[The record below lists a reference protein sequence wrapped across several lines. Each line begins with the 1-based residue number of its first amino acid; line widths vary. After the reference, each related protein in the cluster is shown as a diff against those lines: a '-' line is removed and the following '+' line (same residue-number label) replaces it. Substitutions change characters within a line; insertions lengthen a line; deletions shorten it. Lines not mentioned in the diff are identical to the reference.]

1 MPTCDAARATGMA
14 AAALTLAACQPTGL
28 AGTPTSAAVN
38 VAGRAIG
45 VAAPPGFC
53 IDGASSSITRAGAFV
68 LMSDCAA
75 LGVPGAAR
83 GPAAG
88 TALTAS
94 ISTGGLGGEGDDP
107 LQSLAD
113 LEEFAVTP
121 EGLAL
126 LGRSGTSQGVRILDT
141 QQSGGVLYV
150 LVEDRGPQPIAGA
163 EPRFWRAFLELDGH
177 LTVLSVL
184 GFEGAGVD
192 GQSGLNL
199 LASLAAALRQAN
211 PA

>member
-1 MPTCDAARATGMA
+1 MPICDGRAAGVA
-14 AAALTLAACQPTGL
+14 AAALALAACQPTGL
-28 AGTPTSAAVN
+28 AGTPTRTTVN
-38 VAGRAIG
+38 IAGVGID

-53 IDGASSSITRAGAFV
+53 IDGASSRVTGAGAFV
-68 LMSDCAA
+68 LMSDCAE
-75 LGVPGAAR
+75 LDVPGAER

-88 TALTAS
+88 AALTAS

-113 LEEFAVTP
+113 IEDFAATP

-126 LGRSGTSQGVRILDT
+126 LGRSGTSRGVRIIDT
-141 QQSGGVLYV
+141 QRSGGVLYV
-150 LVEDRGPQPIAGA
+150 LVEDRGQPIAGV
-163 EPRFWRAFLELDGH
+163 EPRFWRAFLELNGH

-184 GFEGAGVD
+184 GFQGAGVD

-199 LASLAAALRQAN
+199 LASLAASLHQAN